1 MCRFCGARED
11 NSTCNWVCYTYTDI
25 KYGTDVTIY
34 MRICILKVQCD
45 LCERWYHQKC
55 IEKHL
60 KEKLK
65 DEIIE
70 LAFTGPCCSKDGY
83 IYIAS

>member
-1 MCRFCGARED
+1 
-11 NSTCNWVCYTYTDI
+11 
-25 KYGTDVTIY
+25 